1 MATYDGYLIEPIAGV
16 NREQQNQVPW
26 IGWDRDWDELWGH
39 VINSFGGWNVSF
51 GDNWGSPQKSTFPHI
66 NVAKDTESTLVG
78 PRTGGSEISWEENSY
93 TGHLAYSI
101 EDDFYNRILVEPI
114 FIDFGSILGTQS
126 FEIDVFNAYLVDSV
140 LSDIVETNFRTGLT
154 LDAEATLPTT
164 YGALEERTYTIEAVL
179 AGPPQIDATITLD
192 WLSPITDID
201 IGIIGTRIVLL
212 PVTYRHKMRET
223 MLWKTDV
230 LNSYN
235 GTEQRVKVRRNPR
248 HRLAIKAYLD
258 KDERHRVENLMYGWR
273 QREWAIPMWHEARNV
288 DGVVAQDDLTINV
301 DTQYG
306 DFRVDYLAVL
316 WENPRKFDVFQ
327 IESLT
332 TSSIT
337 LPRGVND
344 NYGLNAIV
352 MPVRTARMVKDPIR
366 YTTGYDAVLE
376 TILEVTDNTS
386 YPADPSA
393 IQYNGEDTF
402 FMEPLQTGADGS
414 PDSYHYDMVV
424 LDNQSGL
431 VNQYAPWDNIRIK
444 RQFELIVEGL
454 QDIWEMRQWL
464 DRRAGKLVP
473 FYMPTYE
480 NNFKIL
486 NTGTVVDSLEVL
498 EEDFTTQSSTRTTIV
513 IKKTD
518 GTYIFRT
525 IIDSVLNEVSGNV
538 DLTLDTALNF
548 DASEIDEINFIGLK
562 RLDSDQID
570 FDWLANNVVS
580 VTIPIIEL
588 EP

>member
-51 GDNWGSPQKSTFPHI
+51 GDNWGSPQKGTFPHI

-78 PRTGGSEISWEENSY
+78 LRTGGSEISWEENSY

>member
-51 GDNWGSPQKSTFPHI
+51 GDNWGSPQKGTFPHI

-78 PRTGGSEISWEENSY
+78 LRTGGSEISWEENSY

-164 YGALEERTYTIEAVL
+164 YGALEECTYTIEAVL

>member
-51 GDNWGSPQKSTFPHI
+51 GDNWGSPQKGTFPHI